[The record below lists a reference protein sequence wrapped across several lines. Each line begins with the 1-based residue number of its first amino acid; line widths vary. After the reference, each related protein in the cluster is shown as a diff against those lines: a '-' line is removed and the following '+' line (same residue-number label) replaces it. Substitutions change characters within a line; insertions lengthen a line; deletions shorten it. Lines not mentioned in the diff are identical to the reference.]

1 MANFWVNGIVS
12 HSDGQPKIQL
22 SNENGIFAQLSMGEA
37 RAIANNIML
46 MCARTEADAL
56 LLAFCRKME
65 FPEQTGAVMMQKF
78 RDFRAAIDDEVV
90 ETGYDKGP
98 EEKG

>member
-1 MANFWVNGIVS
+1 MPNFWVNGIVS

-22 SNENGIFAQLSMGEA
+22 SNEEGIFAQLSMGEA
-37 RAIANNIML
+37 RAVANNIML

-56 LLAFCRKME
+56 LVAFCRKME
-65 FPEQTGAVMMQKF
+65 FPDEGAMVLMREF

-98 EEKG
+98 EEKS